1 MIIRSGAAGV
11 AVGVGVIVGVVV
23 GEAVSVGA
31 AVGVL
36 LGRGEAVREGGG
48 GVAVVAAVCVG

>member
-1 MIIRSGAAGV
+1 MK
-11 AVGVGVIVGVVV
+11 VIVGVGV